1 MKKTPT
7 DVLVSWNPTVSKK
20 KEHKSSSD
28 GRFYSLKE
36 WLGTVD
42 LPHQTHIRSGI
53 LMQSFIKD
61 LIIGSPLNA
70 RLILDDMIKILGGQ
84 KKEADLLFSLPIA
97 TSPPPSQSMQ
107 GSYVDTI
114 VYREIKGNINLD
126 SEKRPATTD
135 KIRAITAGLKVR
147 YPNTKIVGGFLCPA
161 WMETDGDVEGL
172 NDFLVL
178 LGYDVLSYE
187 EYLDLGLKLGQ
198 KIRYLL
204 A

>member
-7 DVLVSWNPTVSKK
+7 IVLASWTPTVSKK
-20 KEHKSSSD
+20 KEHKPSSD

-36 WLGTVD
+36 WLGTTD
-42 LPHQTHIRSGI
+42 LSHQTHIRSGI

-61 LIIGSPLNA
+61 LIIGSPLGA
-70 RLILDDMIKILGGQ
+70 RLILDDMIKIIGGQ
-84 KKEADLLFSLPIA
+84 KKEADLLFLLPGRAVSA
-97 TSPPPSQSMQ
+97 TQAAIPE
-107 GSYVDTI
+107 VLI
-114 VYREIKGNINLD
+114 YREVKGNINLD
-126 SEKRPATTD
+126 SEKRPATND
-135 KIRAITAGLKVR
+135 KIRAITAGLHVR
-147 YPNTKIVGGFLCPA
+147 YPNAKVVGGFLCPA
-161 WMETDGDVEGL
+161 WMETEGDVEGL

-198 KIRYLL
+198 KIRSLL